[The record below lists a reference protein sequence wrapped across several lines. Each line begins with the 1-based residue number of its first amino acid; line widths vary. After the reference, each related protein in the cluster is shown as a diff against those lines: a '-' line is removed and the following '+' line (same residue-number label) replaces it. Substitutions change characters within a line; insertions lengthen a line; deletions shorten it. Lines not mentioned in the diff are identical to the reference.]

1 MEDSVP
7 LVNAMP
13 SKISPCFCQSS
24 TSAIGGGCH
33 WSGWPS
39 GVSQITTIRSAPRY
53 GNGLYR
59 SAFITLKMVLFTPIP
74 KARDATT
81 MQTKPGF
88 LRRLRAAYLRSLIK
102 VCQKKEF
109 PIFAPQS
116 DRPAPRVPWFLQPRP
131 IRRGFGCRD
140 GLARGQLSRQ
150 PTYQD
155 LIRLVCFC

>member
-33 WSGWPS
+33 WSGWPN
-39 GVSQITTIRSAPRY
+39 GVSQIATIRSAPRY
-53 GNGLYR
+53 GNGRYR
-59 SAFITLKMVLFTPIP
+59 SAFITLKIVLFTPIP

-81 MQTKPGF
+81 THTKPGF

-109 PIFAPQS
+109 PIFAPPITPTSASRPYSLDRFGVGLDAEMDWLEGSFPVIRAGS
-116 DRPAPRVPWFLQPRP
+116 DGRCNTL
-131 IRRGFGCRD
+131 
-140 GLARGQLSRQ
+140 
-150 PTYQD
+150 
-155 LIRLVCFC
+155 LIG